1 MSEETYREKLLK
13 LEEEATNLVDE
24 LTALAESSRRYA
36 NAAEQLEGAEG
47 SVSQAASS
55 IADLADAVRQSLSE
69 LRESG
74 LATVI
79 ARQQEQADQIAG
91 LNSSIR
97 RWAVVLGLGIS
108 ISIVL
113 TGISLVLALPN

>member
-24 LTALAESSRRYA
+24 LTALAESGRRYA

-47 SVSQAASS
+47 AVSHAASS

-79 ARQQEQADQIAG
+79 ARQQEQADQIAR
-91 LNSSIR
+91 LNLSIR
-97 RWAVVLGLGIS
+97 RWAVAVVLGIGV
-108 ISIVL
+108 SIVL
-113 TGISLVLALPN
+113 TGISLVLAL